1 MCTSILVGINL
12 DTSLMYL
19 GPKGLLFINH
29 VNNNLIISNHVN
41 FNLIISNHD
50 LIIMY

>member
-1 MCTSILVGINL
+1 
-12 DTSLMYL
+12 MYL
-19 GPKGLLFINH
+19 GPKGLLFINNY
-29 VNNNLIISNHVN
+29 VNNLIISNHVN